1 MINKT
6 QDEIIKAWKNT
17 SSSDPLVSISCI
29 TYNHINYI
37 EQCLDGFLE
46 QETDY
51 PFEILIHDDCST
63 DGTTEIIQKYSTK
76 YPDIIKPMYETENQY
91 QQGKPAGSLIW
102 NIPRAKG
109 KYIALCEGDDYWIDE
124 NKLQMQVDF
133 LEKNPEYGMCY
144 TNFNLVSEKSKN
156 IKQKALDTKKWDLK
170 NWIISPGYTC
180 PPSWCYRK
188 ELIKKIPK
196 IDSCDG
202 TFICFAVFLYNTK
215 VYCFKNSVTS
225 CYRIL
230 KESASH
236 SVSAKKIF
244 MREVNLYDVKMKLAK
259 CYLQDDISYLLK
271 QNFFSAIWKLAILT
285 GDVDLVKQIK
295 TECATKNTIFLVKL
309 FSNKIGKKI
318 IYIFYR
324 IKYGWK

>member
-1 MINKT
+1 MDN
-6 QDEIIKAWKNT
+6 DEK
-17 SSSDPLVSISCI
+17 PLVSICCI
-29 TYNHINYI
+29 SYNHEKFIS
-37 EQCLDGFLE
+37 QCLDGFII
-46 QETDY
+46 QKVDF
-51 PFEILIHDDCST
+51 PFEIVISDDCST
-63 DGTTEIIQKYSTK
+63 DNTKKIIDTYVSK
-76 YPDIIKPMYETENQY
+76 YPAIFKNVSPSKNLGSIKNFYHVLE
-91 QQGKPAGSLIW
+91 KAS
-102 NIPRAKG
+102 G

>member
-1 MINKT
+1 MIEIT
-6 QDEIIKAWKNT
+6 QEQVMQNWNSET
-17 SSSDPLVSISCI
+17 PLVSISCI
-29 TYNHINYI
+29 TYNHEPYI
-37 EQCLDGFLE
+37 AQTLDGFLM
-46 QETDY
+46 QKTNF
-51 PFEILIHDDCST
+51 PFEVLIHDDAST
-63 DGTTEIIQKYSTK
+63 DRTA
-76 YPDIIKPMYETENQY
+76 DIIREYEQNFPKIVKPIYQKENQY
-91 QQGKPAGSLIW
+91 SQGKRAVSATW
-102 NIPRAKG
+102 NFPRAQG

-133 LEKNPEYGMCY
+133 LENNPEYGMCY

-156 IKQKALDTKKWDLK
+156 IKQKALDTKKWNLK

-202 TFICFAVFLYNTK
+202 TFIYFAVFLYNTK
-215 VYCFKNSVTS
+215 VHCFKNSVTS

-285 GDVDLVKQIK
+285 GDFDLVKQIK
-295 TECATKNTIFLVKL
+295 TECATKNTVFLVKL

>member
-1 MINKT
+1 MIEIT
-6 QDEIIKAWKNT
+6 QEQIMQNWNGEI
-17 SSSDPLVSISCI
+17 PLVSISCI
-29 TYNHINYI
+29 TYNHEPYI
-37 EQCLDGFLE
+37 VQALDGFLM
-46 QETDY
+46 QKTSF
-51 PFEILIHDDCST
+51 PFEVLVHDDAST
-63 DGTTEIIQKYSTK
+63 DRTADIIREYEKK
-76 YPDIIKPMYETENQY
+76 FPKIIKPIYQKENQY
-91 QQGKPAGSLIW
+91 SKGFTSVTATWNFPRAQGK
-102 NIPRAKG
+102 
-109 KYIALCEGDDYWIDE
+109 YMALCEGDDYWIDE

-133 LEKNPEYGMCY
+133 LENNPEYGMCY

-156 IKQKALDTKKWDLK
+156 IKQKALDTKKWNLK

-180 PPSWCYRK
+180 PPSWCFRK

-202 TFICFAVFLYNTK
+202 TFIYFAVFLYNTK

>member
-1 MINKT
+1 MIEIT
-6 QDEIIKAWKNT
+6 QEQIMQNWNSEI
-17 SSSDPLVSISCI
+17 PLVSISCI
-29 TYNHINYI
+29 TYNHEPYI
-37 EQCLDGFLE
+37 AQTLDGFLM
-46 QETDY
+46 QKTSF
-51 PFEILIHDDCST
+51 PFEILIHDDAST
-63 DGTTEIIQKYSTK
+63 DRTA
-76 YPDIIKPMYETENQY
+76 DIIREYEKKFPNLIKPIYQKENQY
-91 QQGKPAGSLIW
+91 SKGFTSVSAAW
-102 NIPRAKG
+102 NFPRAQG

-133 LEKNPEYGMCY
+133 LENNPEYGMCY

-156 IKQKALDTKKWDLK
+156 IKQKALDTKKWNLK

-202 TFICFAVFLYNTK
+202 TFIYFAVFLYNTK
-215 VYCFKNSVTS
+215 VHCFKNSVTS

-285 GDVDLVKQIK
+285 GDFDLVKQIK
-295 TECATKNTIFLVKL
+295 TECATKNTVFLVKL

>member
-1 MINKT
+1 MIEIT
-6 QDEIIKAWKNT
+6 QEQVMRNWNGEI
-17 SSSDPLVSISCI
+17 PLVSVCCI
-29 TYNHINYI
+29 TYNHESYI
-37 EQCLDGFLE
+37 AQALDGFLM
-46 QETDY
+46 QRTSF
-51 PFEILIHDDCST
+51 PFEVLIHDDAST
-63 DGTTEIIQKYSTK
+63 DNTADIIREYEKK
-76 YPDIIKPMYETENQY
+76 FPKIIKPIYQKENQY
-91 QQGKPAGSLIW
+91 SQGKRDISATW
-102 NIPRAKG
+102 NFPRAKG
-109 KYIALCEGDDYWIDE
+109 KYIAMCEGDDYWIDE

-133 LEKNPEYGMCY
+133 LENNLEYGMCY

-156 IKQKALDTKKWDLK
+156 IKQKALDTKKWNLK

-202 TFICFAVFLYNTK
+202 TFIYFAAFLYNTK
-215 VYCFKNSVTS
+215 VYCFKNYVTS

-236 SVSAKKIF
+236 SLSAKKIF

-285 GDVDLVKQIK
+285 GDFDLVKQIK
-295 TECATKNTIFLVKL
+295 TECATKNTVFLVKL

>member
-1 MINKT
+1 MNNNDIL
-6 QDEIIKAWKNT
+6 I
-17 SSSDPLVSISCI
+17 SICCI
-29 TYNHINYI
+29 TYNHERYI
-37 EQCLDGFLE
+37 EDCLKGFVS
-46 QETDY
+46 QVTNFR
-51 PFEILIHDDCST
+51 FEIVISNDCST
-63 DGTTEIIQKYSTK
+63 DNTQRIIDIYKEK
-76 YPDIIKPMYETENQY
+76 YPALFRDISPNKNLGANQNFY
-91 QQGKPAGSLIW
+91 YTFS
-102 NIPRAKG
+102 NAKG
-109 KYIALCEGDDYWIDE
+109 KYIAYCEGDDYWIDE

-133 LEKNPEYGMCY
+133 LENNPEYGMCY

-156 IKQKALDTKKWDLK
+156 IKQKALDTKKWNLK

-202 TFICFAVFLYNTK
+202 TFIYFAVFLYNTK
-215 VYCFKNSVTS
+215 VHCFKNSVTS

-271 QNFFSAIWKLAILT
+271 QNFFSDIWKLAILT
-285 GDVDLVKQIK
+285 GDFDLVKQIK

>member
-1 MINKT
+1 MIEIT
-6 QDEIIKAWKNT
+6 QEQIMQNWNGEI
-17 SSSDPLVSISCI
+17 PLVSISCI
-29 TYNHINYI
+29 TYNHEPYI
-37 EQCLDGFLE
+37 VQALDGFLM
-46 QETDY
+46 QKTSF
-51 PFEILIHDDCST
+51 PFEVLVHDDAST
-63 DGTTEIIQKYSTK
+63 YRTADIIREYEKK
-76 YPDIIKPMYETENQY
+76 FPEIIKPLYEEENQWIK
-91 QQGKPAGSLIW
+91 GRRGSAEF
-102 NIPRAKG
+102 NFPRAKG

>member
-1 MINKT
+1 MII
-6 QDEIIKAWKNT
+6 E
-17 SSSDPLVSISCI
+17 PVLSICCI
-29 TYNHINYI
+29 TYNHEKYI
-37 EQCLDGFLE
+37 GKCLESFIS
-46 QETDY
+46 QKVSF
-51 PFEILIHDDCST
+51 PIEIVISNDCST
-63 DGTTEIIQKYSTK
+63 DNTQEIINDFKER
-76 YPDIIKPMYETENQY
+76 YP
-91 QQGKPAGSLIW
+91 ALIRDVSPSK
-102 NIPRAKG
+102 NLGAINNFYYALSQCKG
-109 KYIALCEGDDYWIDE
+109 KYIAYCEGDDYWIDE

-156 IKQKALDTKKWDLK
+156 IKQKALDTKKWNLK

-202 TFICFAVFLYNTK
+202 TFIYFAVFLYNTK
-215 VYCFKNSVTS
+215 VHCFKNSVTS

>member
-1 MINKT
+1 MT
-6 QDEIIKAWKNT
+6 DV
-17 SSSDPLVSISCI
+17 PLVSICCI
-29 TYNHINYI
+29 TYNHAPYI
-37 EQCLDGFLE
+37 RQCLDGFLM
-46 QETDY
+46 QKTNFKY
-51 PFEILIHDDCST
+51 EIVIHDDCSI
-63 DGTTEIIQKYSTK
+63 DGTTEIIKEYASK
-76 YPDIIKPMYETENQY
+76 YPDIFVPLYEDENQY
-91 QQGKPAGSLIW
+91 SKGVRGMC
-102 NIPRAKG
+102 AKFVYPKARG

-156 IKQKALDTKKWDLK
+156 IKQKALDTKKWNLK

-188 ELIKKIPK
+188 ELIKKNPK

-202 TFICFAVFLYNTK
+202 SFIDFAVFLYNTK
-215 VYCFKNSVTS
+215 VHCFKNSVTS

-285 GDVDLVKQIK
+285 GDLDLVKQIK
-295 TECATKNTIFLVKL
+295 TECATKNTVFLVKL

>member
-1 MINKT
+1 MIEIT
-6 QDEIIKAWKNT
+6 QEQIMQNWNGEI
-17 SSSDPLVSISCI
+17 PLVSISCI
-29 TYNHINYI
+29 TYNHEPYI
-37 EQCLDGFLE
+37 VQALDGFLM
-46 QETDY
+46 QKTSF
-51 PFEILIHDDCST
+51 PFEVLVHDDAST
-63 DGTTEIIQKYSTK
+63 DRTADIIREYEKK
-76 YPDIIKPMYETENQY
+76 FPKIIKPIYQKENQY
-91 QQGKPAGSLIW
+91 SKGFTSVTATWNFPRAQGK
-102 NIPRAKG
+102 
-109 KYIALCEGDDYWIDE
+109 YMALCEGDDYWIDE

-133 LEKNPEYGMCY
+133 LENNPEYGMCY

-156 IKQKALDTKKWDLK
+156 IKQKALDTKKWNLK

-180 PPSWCYRK
+180 PPSWCFRK

-202 TFICFAVFLYNTK
+202 TFIYFAVFLYNTK
-215 VYCFKNSVTS
+215 VHCFKNSVTS